1 MSDDT
6 TPPPG
11 AGPDQPQDE
20 PQGPGPAGATTA
32 TETAGPTGPSR
43 PVLRRSSTDRVI
55 SGVAG
60 GLARTFDLD
69 PVVVRIITVVV
80 CLAFPPALVAYLGA
94 WLLVARD
101 DQPPGSVSGGIALR
115 RAGGIAFWIGVAI
128 LAIVTLALI
137 DEPFRGG
144 SNLVPLVL
152 IGIGVA
158 LWTRD
163 GRSRSSGA
171 VAAPD
176 PQTTWPTSATPPTHS
191 APAGADMP
199 TTQTAP
205 GAGAAPPPRPPTSQ
219 PAEPRPVP
227 PGPPPPPRPKS
238 PLGAISIALALI
250 VTGVVAALDQVPGV
264 PLDADPSHLAAVA
277 LLVLGLGQLVGTYWG
292 RARWLTL
299 VAIFLIPPVLV
310 GAVVRGVD
318 GDFAFSD
325 GINIGDGVGERVLV
339 LHGADALPRDI
350 SLLAG
355 TITVDLED
363 WEPTAAQLDAIA
375 ADDSDLVVNVGAGEV
390 VLITPTDV
398 PWRVVGT
405 VGLGD
410 TSVTSNDAL
419 VQRNSSDNLGSPL
432 EVLRTGGPQDGPVL
446 DIVVD
451 LRVGELDLHT
461 PPFTAPTEELS

>member
-1 MSDDT
+1 MTDQT

-11 AGPDQPQDE
+11 AGPDQPDR
-20 PQGPGPAGATTA
+20 PGGPATTA
-32 TETAGPTGPSR
+32 TTATTEPSPAGPTR
-43 PVLRRSSTDRVI
+43 PVFRRSSSDRVI

-69 PVVVRIITVVV
+69 PVIVRIITVVL
-80 CLAFPPALVAYLGA
+80 CLAFPPAFIAYLAA

-101 DQPPGSVSGGIALR
+101 DEPHGSVSGGIAFR
-115 RAGGIAFWIGVAI
+115 RSGGIAFWIGVVI
-128 LAIVTLALI
+128 LAVMTLAAI

-144 SNLVPLVL
+144 FNLVPLVL

-163 GRSRSSGA
+163 GGTR
-171 VAAPD
+171 
-176 PQTTWPTSATPPTHS
+176 TPPPD
-191 APAGADMP
+191 PAGAAMT
-199 TTQTAP
+199 TTQTASAT
-205 GAGAAPPPRPPTSQ
+205 GTPPPTPPPTDQ
-219 PAEPRPVP
+219 PAAAQPVP

-238 PLGAISIALALI
+238 PLGAITIALALI
-250 VTGVVAALDQVPGV
+250 TTGVVAALDQVPGV

-277 LLVLGLGQLVGTYWG
+277 LLVLGLGQLVGAFWG

-318 GDFAFSD
+318 GNFGFTD
-325 GINIGDGVGERVLV
+325 GISVGDGIGERTLV
-339 LHGADALPRDI
+339 VDGTDGLPGDV

-355 TITVDLED
+355 TITVDLEE
-363 WEPTAAQLDAIA
+363 WEPTAAQLDEID
-375 ADDSDLVVNVGAGEV
+375 ADDSDLVINVGAGEV
-390 VLITPTDV
+390 VLTTPTDV
-398 PWRVVGT
+398 PWRVVGK

-410 TSVTSNDAL
+410 TSITTDDTR
-419 VQRNSSDNLGSPL
+419 VQRDSSDNLGSPL

-451 LRVGELDLHT
+451 LRIGEFDLHT
-461 PPFTAPTEELS
+461 PAFTPTTTSEELS